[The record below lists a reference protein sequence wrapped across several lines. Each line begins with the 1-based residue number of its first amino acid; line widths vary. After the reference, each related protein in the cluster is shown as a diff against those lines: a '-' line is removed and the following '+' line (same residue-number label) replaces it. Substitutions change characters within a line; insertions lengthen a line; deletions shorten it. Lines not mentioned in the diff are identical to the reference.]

1 MLSLDIFIQNHSTH
15 YILLGHDFVFFFF
28 FVICI
33 CDHDNITSYNIVFK
47 VILKGLIRVTI
58 NTSCYEALHPGIMT
72 KSG

>member
-1 MLSLDIFIQNHSTH
+1 M
-15 YILLGHDFVFFFF
+15 ILFFFFF